1 MMEETRMNKDTKQT
15 NQSGSLPAFGTVYSI
30 PEGTHA
36 DLDLQDD
43 KDQVLQDSYRRRA
56 RRRYYTR

>member
-1 MMEETRMNKDTKQT
+1 MKDIAQSRT
-15 NQSGSLPAFGTVYSI
+15 NDESRLPVPGTVYSI
-30 PEGTHA
+30 PTDTHA

-56 RRRYYTR
+56 RRRHMYR

>member
-1 MMEETRMNKDTKQT
+1 MNDIA
-15 NQSGSLPAFGTVYSI
+15 QSRSNDESRLPVPGTVYSI
-30 PEGTHA
+30 PTDTHA

-56 RRRYYTR
+56 RQRNMYR

>member
-1 MMEETRMNKDTKQT
+1 MKDAAQLQT
-15 NQSGSLPAFGTVYSI
+15 GGDSRLPVPGTVYSI
-30 PEGTHA
+30 PIGTHA

-56 RRRYYTR
+56 RRRHMYR

>member
-1 MMEETRMNKDTKQT
+1 MKNMSQAKVDH
-15 NQSGSLPAFGTVYSI
+15 SLPQFGTVYSI

-43 KDQVLQDSYRRRA
+43 KDQVLQDSYGRRMRRRHMY
-56 RRRYYTR
+56 R

>member
-1 MMEETRMNKDTKQT
+1 MKKHSNHTR
-15 NQSGSLPAFGTVYSI
+15 QSGSLPAFGTVYSI